1 MTSSVKNMLLG
12 AGALLLT
19 VGTVAGT
26 FAHAQDQNTNA
37 PGRPFMGRGGP
48 GRLGPG
54 GFDGPFGG
62 PMGMLPMLGR
72 ALNLTDTQRD
82 QIKAIAD
89 SHKDEWKA
97 LADRERTARTALMTA
112 VTADTI
118 DEAAIR
124 QKSSEV
130 AAVEADAAV
139 ARAHAHA
146 EVAQILTADQK
157 AQLKSMVSGPRR
169 HPQAPARP

>member
-1 MTSSVKNMLLG
+1 MTLSVKTMLLG
-12 AGALLLT
+12 AGALLLAI
-19 VGTVAGT
+19 GTGAGA
-26 FAHAQDQNTNA
+26 FVHAQDQNTNG
-37 PGRPFMGRGGP
+37 PGRQFTGPGGPGGP
-48 GRLGPG
+48 GRLGRG
-54 GFDGPFGG
+54 GFGG

-72 ALNLTDTQRD
+72 ALNLTDAQRD
-82 QIKAIAD
+82 QIKAIAG

-97 LADRERTARTALMTA
+97 LADREWTARTALMAA

-146 EVAQILTADQK
+146 EVVQILTADQK

-169 HPQAPARP
+169 HPQARARP

>member
-1 MTSSVKNMLLG
+1 MTLSGKTMLLG
-12 AGALLLT
+12 AGALLLAI
-19 VGTVAGT
+19 GTGAGA
-26 FAHAQDQNTNA
+26 FVHAQDQNTNQPPFMG
-37 PGRPFMGRGGP
+37 PGRPG
-48 GRLGPG
+48 GPG
-54 GFDGPFGG
+54 GFGRGGFGG

-72 ALNLTDTQRD
+72 ALNLTDAQRD

-139 ARAHAHA
+139 ARAHAHG
-146 EVAQILTADQK
+146 EVAQILTADQR
-157 AQLKSMVSGPRR
+157 AQLKNFTAQQR
-169 HPQAPARP
+169 HRPSK